1 MQFLNSIF
9 ALSKREFQITYRNF
23 SDILSILMFFL
34 LGIIIFVFSIGPKP
48 EIFNQI
54 GIGIIWTLIL
64 LSNTLSLRKFY
75 QEDFDDNSI
84 ILFHMSGLSYET
96 IVLIKI
102 IVIWVSI
109 QIPFLI
115 VIPLASLLLN
125 VEFTNMKIIY
135 LSFII
140 GSPIITCITS
150 ISGSMNLLNKK
161 NFALGSIIIMIFSI
175 PVIIFAVS
183 LVNSEQNNTKA
194 LLNILLGIMFF
205 FFAVTPWICSMSIRV
220 GLQNK

>member
-1 MQFLNSIF
+1 MKTLNSIF
-9 ALSKREFQITYRNF
+9 AIFKREFQISYRNF
-23 SDILSILMFFL
+23 SDILSILIFFI
-34 LGIIIFVFSIGPKP
+34 LGVIIFVFAIGPSS
-48 EIFNQI
+48 EIFNKI
-54 GIGIIWTLIL
+54 GVGIIWTLIL

-102 IVIWVSI
+102 IVMWIFI

-115 VIPLASLLLN
+115 IIPIGSILLN
-125 VEFTNMKIIY
+125 IEFTNIKYIY

-140 GSPIITCITS
+140 GSPIITCISS

-161 NFALGSIIIMIFSI
+161 NFALGSLIIMIFSI
-175 PVIIFAVS
+175 PVLIFAVS
-183 LVNSEQNNTKA
+183 LVNVDKSNIDA
-194 LLNILLGIMFF
+194 LLNILLGIMLF
-205 FFAVTPWICSMSIRV
+205 FFAITPWTCAISIKL